1 MMYEVVSF
9 INLSSKKLLFV
20 APSKVLIIQGSFTQ
34 PLGWFYAIFSHC
46 IAARKR
52 PLSFCVIY
60 YVKIPS
66 LSILTLENQKR
77 RHFPGGASQSARA
90 ASIVRGASSC
100 VLISFV
106 FGECMQRMLYVV
118 KNVFECQNPSVSLSC
133 LHKT

>member
-9 INLSSKKLLFV
+9 IYLSFKKSLFVESSKVF
-20 APSKVLIIQGSFTQ
+20 IIQGSFTQ

-66 LSILTLENQKR
+66 LLILTLENQKR
-77 RHFPGGASQSARA
+77 RHFPGGASQRVHV
-90 ASIVRGASSC
+90 ASVVRGASSC
-100 VLISFV
+100 VHISFV
-106 FGECMQRMLYVV
+106 FGECIKQMLYVV
-118 KNVFECQNPSVSLSC
+118 ENVFECQNASVSLSC
-133 LHKT
+133 LHET